1 MNLRQ
6 CQGCVMMRA
15 HHTLL
20 LIRPIKTEEATL
32 NAELS
37 QLISLQDT
45 DLAIRRLNEEIAAL
59 PSRQEQVER
68 QFGEANR
75 EFLEL
80 QATYA
85 NTKARRREQ
94 EVALEAEQQKHQ
106 KFKDDLMKARN
117 EREYTTALREID
129 VTKKTIGNF
138 ETEIL
143 KLMEQVETLEK
154 QVKERSPE
162 IEARRLAIDQ
172 ELAGIAASAEAAKQ
186 RLAALQ
192 QERQQLFNTLGP
204 VAKATYQRLSRMR
217 NGIVL
222 AEARDYS
229 CQACRMK
236 IRPQVFNDIRRAETI
251 ITCESCGRILYFRVE
266 TATT

>member
-1 MNLRQ
+1 
-6 CQGCVMMRA
+6 
-15 HHTLL
+15 
-20 LIRPIKTEEATL
+20 L

-37 QLISLQDT
+37 QLISLQET

-59 PSRQEQVER
+59 PARQEQVER
-68 QFGEANR
+68 QFAEANR
-75 EFLEL
+75 EFIEL
-80 QATYA
+80 QAAFEATRS
-85 NTKARRREQ
+85 KRREQ
-94 EVALEAEQQKHQ
+94 EATLEAEQHRNQ

-129 VTKKTIGNF
+129 VTKKTISNL

-162 IEARRLAIDQ
+162 IEARRTTVNQ

-186 RLAALQ
+186 RLAALIA
-192 QERQQLFNTLGP
+192 ERQQLFDTLGP
-204 VAKATYQRLSRMR
+204 IAKATYQRLSRMR

-236 IRPQVFNDIRRAETI
+236 IRPQVFSDIKRAETI

-266 TATT
+266 IATT

>member
-1 MNLRQ
+1 M
-6 CQGCVMMRA
+6 
-15 HHTLL
+15 
-20 LIRPIKTEEATL
+20 

-37 QLISLQDT
+37 QLISLQET

-59 PSRQEQVER
+59 PARQEQVER
-68 QFGEANR
+68 QFAEANR
-75 EFLEL
+75 EFIEL
-80 QATYA
+80 QAA
-85 NTKARRREQ
+85 CDAAKAKRREQ
-94 EVALEAEQQKHQ
+94 ETTLEAEQHRNQ

-129 VTKKTIGNF
+129 VTKKTISNL

-162 IEARRLAIDQ
+162 IEARRATVNQ
-172 ELAGIAASAEAAKQ
+172 ELAGIATSAEAAKQ
-186 RLAALQ
+186 QLAALTA
-192 QERQQLFNTLGP
+192 ERQQLFDTLGP

-236 IRPQVFNDIRRAETI
+236 IRPQVFSDIKRAESI

-266 TATT
+266 IATT

>member
-1 MNLRQ
+1 
-6 CQGCVMMRA
+6 
-15 HHTLL
+15 
-20 LIRPIKTEEATL
+20 L

-37 QLISLQDT
+37 QLISLQET

-68 QFGEANR
+68 QFAEANR

-80 QATYA
+80 QASYGA
-85 NTKARRREQ
+85 SKAKRREQ
-94 EVALEAEQQKHQ
+94 ESALEAEQQKHQ

-129 VTKKTIGNF
+129 VTKKTVSSL

-143 KLMEQVETLEK
+143 KLMEQGETLEK
-154 QVKERSPE
+154 QVQERSPE
-162 IEARRLAIDQ
+162 IEARRATVDRDLA
-172 ELAGIAASAEAAKQ
+172 EIAASAEAAKQ
-186 RLAALQ
+186 QLAALQ
-192 QERQQLFNTLGP
+192 REREQLFNTLGP
-204 VAKATYQRLSRMR
+204 QAKATYQRLSRMR

-229 CQACRMK
+229 CQSCRMK
-236 IRPQVFNDIRRAETI
+236 IRPQVFNDIKRAESI

-266 TATT
+266 SATT

>member
-1 MNLRQ
+1 M
-6 CQGCVMMRA
+6 
-15 HHTLL
+15 
-20 LIRPIKTEEATL
+20 

-37 QLISLQDT
+37 QLISLQET

-59 PSRQEQVER
+59 PARQEQVER
-68 QFGEANR
+68 QFAEANR

-80 QATYA
+80 QAA
-85 NTKARRREQ
+85 FEAAKAKRREQ
-94 EVALEAEQQKHQ
+94 ETTLEAEQQRHQ

-129 VTKKTIGNF
+129 VTKKTVSNL

-154 QVKERSPE
+154 QVQERSPE
-162 IEARRLAIDQ
+162 IEARRQAVNA

-186 RLAALQ
+186 RLAALTG
-192 QERQQLFNTLGP
+192 ERQQLLDTLGP

-217 NGIVL
+217 NGVVL

-236 IRPQVFNDIRRAETI
+236 IRPQVFSDIKRAESI

-266 TATT
+266 IATT

>member
-1 MNLRQ
+1 M
-6 CQGCVMMRA
+6 
-15 HHTLL
+15 L
-20 LIRPIKTEEATL
+20 LIESIAQEEATL

-37 QLISLQDT
+37 QLISLQET

-68 QFGEANR
+68 QFAEANR
-75 EFLEL
+75 EFLAL
-80 QATYA
+80 QVSFEAT
-85 NTKARRREQ
+85 KSKRREQ
-94 EVALEAEQQKHQ
+94 EATLEAEQQKHQ

-129 VTKKTIGNF
+129 VTKKTVSSL

-143 KLMEQVETLEK
+143 KLMEQTETLEK
-154 QVKERSPE
+154 QVQERTPE
-162 IEARRLAIDQ
+162 IETRRATVDQ
-172 ELAGIAASAEAAKQ
+172 ELADIAASAEAAKQ
-186 RLAALQ
+186 QLAALTA
-192 QERQQLFNTLGP
+192 ERQQLFNTLGP
-204 VAKATYQRLSRMR
+204 LAKATYQRLSRMR

-229 CQACRMK
+229 CQSCRMK
-236 IRPQVFNDIRRAETI
+236 IRPQIFNDIKRGETI
-251 ITCESCGRILYFRVE
+251 ITCESCGRILYFHAE